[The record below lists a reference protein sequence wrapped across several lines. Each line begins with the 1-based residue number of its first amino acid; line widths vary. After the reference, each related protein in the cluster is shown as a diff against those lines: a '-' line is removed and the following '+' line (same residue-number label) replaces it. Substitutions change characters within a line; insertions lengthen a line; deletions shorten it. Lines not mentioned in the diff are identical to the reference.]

1 MKSENSCV
9 VSIGAVPHAIE
20 INKNQYWQIN
30 ITINGEQ
37 TRLNLGRVDEMSQE
51 EAAALIPQ
59 KFKEWING
67 SSKRAKDLR
76 AAYSDI
82 TYELSSSQSEGSG
95 KGHMCIWVR
104 SPEGWKNL
112 IHLHNDAVANHF
124 KRKPLIPI
132 PHIIE
137 HARGLSFGTACRGGH
152 LFQKWIEDPAEA
164 EAWLLD
170 LYEKILT
177 AGGDL
182 AIEIMPHPALEQQHE
197 FNRWAFALGLQYEI
211 PVIVTCDS
219 HYLLEEDRDA
229 KVAASS
235 IAYRD
240 RDLGRREDYFPG
252 NSYYYQNQEEVT
264 KNLGLTEEEAALVI
278 KMTKAFAE
286 TLVGFTLPREFPTP
300 KDCVAHLDFRTLVD
314 EHFQAF
320 LDRTPAPVLEQMGG
334 EQALRERVEME
345 YNRITKSDFAW
356 YFLIEYELCQRL
368 DKAGILRGPGR
379 GSASGSFIS
388 YILDITRV
396 NPITQKLLFERFLPE
411 GRKDPPDFDLDVQ
424 KSRRQEAIQILGD
437 IVGRQTAQISTYAR
451 WHDKLKIRDACWLK
465 RVNQDNYE
473 ADRLP
478 DDINLDIRPSVMT
491 CMAISDIRASM
502 QQVWWHCQT
511 SWTPSH

>member
-1 MKSENSCV
+1 VGDSIRSPEEMAEMAANLGITHLALTDHGTMAGVYQFEAACRKHKVQPIIGYEGYVKEGGNESENSCV

-37 TRLNLGRVDEMSQE
+37 TRLNLGRVDEFSQE

-137 HARGLSFGTACRGGH
+137 HARGLSFGTACRGGL
-152 LFQKWIEDPAEA
+152 LFQKWIESPAEA
-164 EAWLLD
+164 EAWILD

-229 KVAASS
+229 KVAAS
-235 IAYRD
+235 A
-240 RDLGRREDYFPG
+240 
-252 NSYYYQNQEEVT
+252 
-264 KNLGLTEEEAALVI
+264 
-278 KMTKAFAE
+278 
-286 TLVGFTLPREFPTP
+286 
-300 KDCVAHLDFRTLVD
+300 
-314 EHFQAF
+314 
-320 LDRTPAPVLEQMGG
+320 
-334 EQALRERVEME
+334 
-345 YNRITKSDFAW
+345 
-356 YFLIEYELCQRL
+356 
-368 DKAGILRGPGR
+368 
-379 GSASGSFIS
+379 
-388 YILDITRV
+388 
-396 NPITQKLLFERFLPE
+396 
-411 GRKDPPDFDLDVQ
+411 
-424 KSRRQEAIQILGD
+424 
-437 IVGRQTAQISTYAR
+437 
-451 WHDKLKIRDACWLK
+451 
-465 RVNQDNYE
+465 
-473 ADRLP
+473 
-478 DDINLDIRPSVMT
+478 
-491 CMAISDIRASM
+491 
-502 QQVWWHCQT
+502 
-511 SWTPSH
+511 